1 MAIRKQTASPD
12 SVRENAVEAGDTV
25 KAEARP
31 FARFTQKFYHDWSF
45 HLAQALAFSL
55 ITAIVPIAILL
66 LAILGGFI
74 GGLDHK
80 AATTLIGHLAK
91 ALPGP
96 LSSQEVLSSATS
108 K

>member
-12 SVRENAVEAGDTV
+12 SVRENAVEAVDTV

-66 LAILGGFI
+66 LAIFGSFI
-74 GGLDHK
+74 GSLDHK
-80 AATTLIGHLAK
+80 AANTLISHLAK
-91 ALPGP
+91 AMPGP
-96 LSSQEVLSSATS
+96 CRW
-108 K
+108 